1 MKVSSTKTLGLAAIS
16 ISSQAGYRRQT
27 SLWHIRLH
35 GYTVLEAKM
44 QQEEI
49 YARLTAVMRDV
60 FDDDTLVATPE
71 MTASDVKDW
80 DSASHITLVVAVE
93 QEFGIKFKTA
103 ELEDLK
109 TVGQLV
115 EHIARK
121 TAK

>member
-1 MKVSSTKTLGLAAIS
+1 
-16 ISSQAGYRRQT
+16 
-27 SLWHIRLH
+27 
-35 GYTVLEAKM
+35 M

-49 YARLTAVMRDV
+49 YSRLTAVMRDV